1 MIIVRYVKCTM
12 VKTVTLYLNVIL
24 IMFSISSTNFKG
36 VQIALTGGN
45 ERAEILGVEK
55 RE

>member
-12 VKTVTLYLNVIL
+12 VIKVTLHLNIIL
-24 IMFSISSTNFKG
+24 IMFSISSNNFKG

-45 ERAEILGVEK
+45 ERAKILSVEK
-55 RE
+55 GE